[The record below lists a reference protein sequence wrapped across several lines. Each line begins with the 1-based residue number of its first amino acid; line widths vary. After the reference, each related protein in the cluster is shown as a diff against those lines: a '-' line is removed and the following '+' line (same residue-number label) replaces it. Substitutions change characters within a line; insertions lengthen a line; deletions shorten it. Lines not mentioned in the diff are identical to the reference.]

1 MSRRHGGQHGAFGFI
16 SVALTVKLLLKKGLF
31 FAHDIVTHQ
40 FLKAPLE
47 LILVELPFSLF
58 DTVGSVVVTLT
69 GISVP
74 NAAAGLVVCY
84 PILVAT
90 VVAVIEH
97 PSPRI
102 VASYW
107 LGTTVITSTAVVASL
122 GMLPDPA
129 GIGSGLTYYLIHHV
143 AAELLRTAI
152 FLLGEGIATAGGVV
166 GVEIEET
173 AGLVVSVTAVAIFY
187 GVLWERPTALD
198 GGAPFT
204 GSPPRQAVHLI
215 RTVAVSYQRS
225 LHPPTAI
232 TDRT

>member
-1 MSRRHGGQHGAFGFI
+1 MSRRHGGQHGAFGFV
-16 SVALTVKLLLKKGLF
+16 SVALAVKLLLKKGLF

-58 DTVGSVVVTLT
+58 DTVGSLVVALT
-69 GISVP
+69 GVTVP

-90 VVAVIEH
+90 VIAIVEH

-107 LGTTVITSTAVVASL
+107 LGATVITAASVVASL
-122 GMLPDPA
+122 GLLPDPA
-129 GIGSGLTYYLIHHV
+129 GIGSGLAYHLIHHTV
-143 AAELLRTAI
+143 AELLRDGTI
-152 FLLGEGIATAGGVV
+152 LLGEAIAVVGTLV

-173 AGLVVSVTAVAIFY
+173 AGLIIAVTAVAFLY
-187 GVLWERPTALD
+187 GVLWERHV
-198 GGAPFT
+198 G
-204 GSPPRQAVHLI
+204 HE
-215 RTVAVSYQRS
+215 
-225 LHPPTAI
+225 
-232 TDRT
+232 